1 MKITASFL
9 ALLLIGAA
17 ALANAREFQVRAPVI
32 DVETLTEPGMEVQ
45 HCPDKPADGA
55 SLGDLMAWDLGLACR
70 TERIDSDRVTGY
82 RVFYRWD
89 DRVHS
94 QVMRTRPGSTIPLT
108 VRLD

>member
-1 MKITASFL
+1 MKITAPLL
-9 ALLLIGAA
+9 ATLLIGTT

-32 DVETLTEPGMEVQ
+32 DVETLTEPALEVQ
-45 HCPDKPADGA
+45 HCPDKPADG
-55 SLGDLMAWDLGLACR
+55 SGLGDLMAWDLGLACR

-94 QVMRTRPGSTIPLT
+94 QVMRTRPGSTIPLN